1 MLDENISVANAVNQ
15 MHSKK
20 VETIIVQ
27 TKYERRFGIV
37 TDSDILDKVVIK
49 GIDSDE
55 IFLKNIMS
63 YPAITL
69 STKATVHDALEIMRI
84 KKIKRVLIISQDN
97 VDEIIGIVTQSTLAN
112 AIRASVLER
121 TFRPYRVLVREHYKP
136 IAGNLGFLMQFAGV
150 LMIVPALIATFLG
163 ENKSA
168 TGIYL
173 AVVATSI
180 TGFVLNTLGEKSPLN
195 LKQSSIVVV
204 LGFVLL
210 SIFGSLPYM
219 YINPFWKGIDII
231 TLFVN
236 SFFESS
242 SGFTTT
248 GISTITH
255 PEDLPQSFSF
265 YRSFTLWV
273 GGLSFVYLVMSLYYP
288 EKKLA
293 SMRSI
298 LGAGIL
304 KFRQLVSTISII
316 FVFYAIILILLL
328 YFLGFNSIII
338 GSSVNTNG
346 INNNDQIEMII
357 DSVSVIFATLTSGGF
372 VPVSTFLTLENIGQL
387 MVIIA
392 GMIIAALPFAF
403 HYGIFS
409 REIKARELTSEI
421 LVYVIFII
429 VSILLFTSIEYQ
441 YLNSIV
447 SSNKAMIS
455 KGPST
460 QIEKGPTLIWIISAF
475 HVISASTT
483 TGFQFID
490 LSNLSSLGKIELII
504 IMLVGGTAFS
514 TAGGIKIAR
523 LILIYKLLKKRKS
536 LNLKDILRTTST
548 SISSTPSQFTN
559 YVKSNVKTK
568 KNTYKQGKNTGR
580 SSINI
585 TKSSDNSSPSSSINY
600 LKPPSIAITNK
611 PLREALLVILLF
623 VLVSI
628 VSAFSI
634 CYLANKNFID
644 SLFESSS
651 AISNTGLSVG
661 ITTMNLDNISKSIL
675 SLEMIL
681 GRFEIIAV
689 LYIFIDRLRR

>member
-1 MLDENISVANAVNQ
+1 
-15 MHSKK
+15 
-20 VETIIVQ
+20 
-27 TKYERRFGIV
+27 
-37 TDSDILDKVVIK
+37 
-49 GIDSDE
+49 
-55 IFLKNIMS
+55 MS
-63 YPAITL
+63 YPAVTL

-84 KKIKRVLIISQDN
+84 RKIKRIPVTESENSQK
-97 VDEIIGIVTQSTLAN
+97 IIGIVTQSTLAN
-112 AIRASVLER
+112 AIRTSVLER

-136 IAGNLGFLMQFAGV
+136 IAGNLGFLMQFAGI
-150 LMIVPALIATFLG
+150 LMIAPALVATFLG

-210 SIFGSLPYM
+210 STFGSLPYM

-231 TLFVN
+231 SLFVN

-255 PEDLPQSFSF
+255 PEDLPQSFTF

-293 SMRSI
+293 SMRNM
-298 LGAGIL
+298 LGEGIL

-316 FVFYAIILILLL
+316 FVLYATILIVLL
-328 YFLGFNSIII
+328 YFLG
-338 GSSVNTNG
+338 
-346 INNNDQIEMII
+346 INNSVIKSSSNLNEIANNQLGVILN
-357 DSVSVIFATLTSGGF
+357 SVSIIFATLTSGGF
-372 VPVSTFLTLENIGQL
+372 APMSTFLTLENIGQL
-387 MVIIA
+387 IVLMA
-392 GMIIAALPFAF
+392 AMIIAALPFAF

-421 LVYVIFII
+421 TVYVIFII
-429 VSILLFTSIEYQ
+429 ISIFVFTLLEYN
-441 YLNSIV
+441 YLDSVI
-447 SSNKAMIS
+447 SGKKAILSNDIASQKERE
-455 KGPST
+455 P
-460 QIEKGPTLIWIISAF
+460 QLVWTLSAFHIISA
-475 HVISASTT
+475 ATT
-483 TGFQFID
+483 TGLQFID
-490 LSNLSSLGKIELII
+490 MSNLSVAGKIEFII

-523 LILIYKLLKKRKS
+523 LILIYKILKKRKHTS
-536 LNLKDILRTTST
+536 LKDILRSTST
-548 SISSTPSQFTN
+548 SISSTPSQFAN
-559 YVKSNVKTK
+559 IDKSNRKYKTE
-568 KNTYKQGKNTGR
+568 N
-580 SSINI
+580 NI
-585 TKSSDNSSPSSSINY
+585 QEKPSSSSIIHNAKPSVFSFYSKNY
-600 LKPPSIAITNK
+600 LKSTSIAMTNK
-611 PLREALLVILLF
+611 PLRDALLVIFLF
-623 VLVSI
+623 VSI
-628 VSAFSI
+628 SVVSAIVIGFI
-634 CYLANKNFID
+634 ANRNFID
-644 SLFESSS
+644 ALFESSS

-661 ITTMNLDNISKSIL
+661 ISTMNLDNISKSIL

-681 GRFEIIAV
+681 GRFEIIAI
-689 LYIFIDRLRR
+689 LYIFIDKLRS

>member
-1 MLDENISVANAVNQ
+1 MLDENISVANAVSQ

-27 TKYERRFGIV
+27 TKDEKSFGVI

-55 IFLKNIMS
+55 IFLKDIMS

-69 STKATVHDALEIMRI
+69 SAKSTVQEALEKMRI
-84 KKIKRVLIISQDN
+84 KKIKRVIIINQEN
-97 VDEIIGIVTQSTLAN
+97 PYEIIGIVTQATLAN
-112 AIRASVLER
+112 AIRTSVLER

-150 LMIVPALIATFLG
+150 LMISPALVATFLG

-168 TGIYL
+168 SGIYL

-204 LGFVLL
+204 VGFVLL

-219 YINPFWKGIDII
+219 YVNPFWKGIDTI

-265 YRSFTLWV
+265 YRSYTLWV

-293 SMRSI
+293 TMKNM
-298 LGAGIL
+298 LGEGIL

-316 FVFYAIILILLL
+316 FVLYATILILLL
-328 YFLGFNSIII
+328 YFLGINNSAIESSININGIANNQLGVIINSISI
-338 GSSVNTNG
+338 
-346 INNNDQIEMII
+346 
-357 DSVSVIFATLTSGGF
+357 IFATLTSGGF
-372 VPVSTFLTLENIGQL
+372 VPMSTFLTLENIGQL
-387 MVIIA
+387 IVLIA
-392 GMIIAALPFAF
+392 AMIIAALPFAF

-409 REIKARELTSEI
+409 REIKARELASEI
-421 LVYVIFII
+421 TVYVIFII
-429 VSILLFTSIEYQ
+429 ISIFIFTLLEYN
-441 YLNSIV
+441 YLDSVISN
-447 SSNKAMIS
+447 NKAILS
-455 KGPST
+455 NDIASQKEREP
-460 QIEKGPTLIWIISAF
+460 QLVWILSAF

-483 TGFQFID
+483 TGLQFID
-490 LSNLSSLGKIELII
+490 MSNLSAPGKIEFII

-523 LILIYKLLKKRKS
+523 LILIYKILKKRKPTS
-536 LNLKDILRTTST
+536 LKDILRSTST
-548 SISSTPSQFTN
+548 SISSTPSQFAN
-559 YVKSNVKTK
+559 IDKGNKEYKTENNRK
-568 KNTYKQGKNTGR
+568 EKP
-580 SSINI
+580 
-585 TKSSDNSSPSSSINY
+585 PSSSITNNAKPSLSSFSSKNY
-600 LKPPSIAITNK
+600 LKPISIAITNK
-611 PLREALLVILLF
+611 PLRDALLVIFLF
-623 VLVSI
+623 VSVSI
-628 VSAFSI
+628 LSAFAI
-634 CYLANKNFID
+634 GFIANKNFID
-644 SLFESSS
+644 ALFESSS

-661 ITTMNLDNISKSIL
+661 ITTMNLDDISKSIL

-681 GRFEIIAV
+681 GRFEIIAI